1 MKYIVVLVFTLIT
14 GFFDSNKLDESLN
27 GHWTLICFE
36 NPESHQKYC
45 RPQGEHHNGRLTF
58 EFSDDGK
65 QGEIRGKTTSNSVFG
80 TYQLGENQAIEVKKF
95 GGTKV
100 LERGWGKDLSRT
112 IKQASSYKYFSDTLR
127 LYYDS
132 NKCMVFVPYQSVK
145 EGEITK

>member
-1 MKYIVVLVFTLIT
+1 MKAFAILWIVLVASISPNTE
-14 GFFDSNKLDESLN
+14 NQKLSGNWFLV
-27 GHWTLICFE
+27 CFE
-36 NPESHQKYC
+36 NLEVNQRDC
-45 RPQGEHHNGRLTF
+45 RPQDDWQNGRLTF
-58 EFSDDGK
+58 EFSDNGK

-95 GGTKV
+95 GGTRV